1 MAIRHLLRPALAAL
15 FAGAVVTSQ
24 ANAQD
29 GPRFRADGPDA
40 ELYGLSRGY
49 PMCVGLAYIDDK
61 GCRVGAF
68 SNYGTLF
75 PSRVIGAPAKASPL
89 QRAAKEPAIAYLF
102 AGKSFTLDEYLNRRP
117 TTGFLIARDDTIL
130 VERYQYA
137 RNDKHL
143 MTSFS
148 MAKSIIGLLV
158 GLAIERNAIRSI
170 DDTADA
176 YVPELKGTEYGRTP
190 IKALLQMASGVEF
203 NENYADRSSDIY
215 ILARLTLEQ
224 DPAGTLN
231 AVKRFNTRKHP
242 PGEVFSYS
250 SAESSVLGLVVSRAT
265 GRTIADLASEWLWKP
280 LGAES
285 DANWNI
291 DATGQEITYA
301 YYNAALRDWGRLGL
315 MLAHKGTWAG
325 NSIVPEQWL
334 AAATSRQPT
343 WPTYGYQ
350 IWLSPINNDRF
361 YLWGL
366 RGQFVLVD
374 PKSRTTLVQTS
385 LDSNQTTVEEISAL
399 WLAVLG
405 QSP

>member
-1 MAIRHLLRPALAAL
+1 
-15 FAGAVVTSQ
+15 
-24 ANAQD
+24 
-29 GPRFRADGPDA
+29 
-40 ELYGLSRGY
+40 
-49 PMCVGLAYIDDK
+49 
-61 GCRVGAF
+61 
-68 SNYGTLF
+68 
-75 PSRVIGAPAKASPL
+75 
-89 QRAAKEPAIAYLF
+89 
-102 AGKSFTLDEYLNRRP
+102 
-117 TTGFLIARDDTIL
+117 
-130 VERYQYA
+130 
-137 RNDKHL
+137 
-143 MTSFS
+143 
-148 MAKSIIGLLV
+148 
-158 GLAIERNAIRSI
+158 
-170 DDTADA
+170 
-176 YVPELKGTEYGRTP
+176 
-190 IKALLQMASGVEF
+190 
-203 NENYADRSSDIY
+203 
-215 ILARLTLEQ
+215 
-224 DPAGTLN
+224 
-231 AVKRFNTRKHP
+231 
-242 PGEVFSYS
+242 VFSYS